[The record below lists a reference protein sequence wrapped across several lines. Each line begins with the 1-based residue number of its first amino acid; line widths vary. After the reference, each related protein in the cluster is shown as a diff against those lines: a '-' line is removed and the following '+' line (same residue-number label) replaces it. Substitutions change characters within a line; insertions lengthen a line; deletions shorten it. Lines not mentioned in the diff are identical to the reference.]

1 MDNSEEQKHIQ
12 ENNGFAR
19 IEPYTH
25 PAGGWGALLSVARNL
40 KRQDIL
46 GKGSITL
53 LNINQPTGFDCPGC
67 AWPEKKDAHAFNF
80 CENGAKAVAFEA
92 TSKTVTPEYF
102 AGHTVSW
109 LSEQSDFFLED
120 LGRLTDPV
128 RYDAAT
134 DKYVPISWDDAFK
147 LIAQHLHALDNPDQA
162 AFYTSGRASNE
173 AAFLYQLFVRS
184 FGTNNFPDCSN
195 MCHETTSVG
204 LLDSIGLGKGTVT
217 LEDFD
222 LADAIFSFGH
232 NPGTN
237 HPRMLGTLREVSKR
251 GGNIIAINPIK
262 ERGLE
267 RFQDPQAP
275 LEMMT
280 NGSTPISRYY
290 FQPKIGGD
298 YALMLGMLKHLN
310 EWDKKALASGKPSV
324 FDRNFI
330 AVNTVGFDEM
340 IAEVERTEWADIYKH
355 SGLSPEHLEKLAKLF
370 LESERS
376 IFCWGMGMTQ
386 HRHGTANV
394 HMLANLLLARG
405 QIGRPGAGLC
415 PVRGHSNVQGDRT
428 MGINELP
435 SPKLLDNI
443 DRVFGIKSPRKNGHG
458 VVETIKAMAE
468 GEVKVFIGLGGNF
481 AVATPDTP
489 YTQEALRKCNLT
501 VHVATK
507 LNRSHLVCGK
517 DALILPCLGRTEIDE
532 QLHGP
537 QAISVEDSMSN
548 IHLSAGRNAPISDNI
563 LSEPDIVARMAE
575 AVLPDSQIKWK
586 WYIESYDRIR
596 DSIADVFDEFHDFN
610 LRVYKPGG
618 FHLEH
623 PANQHIWNTKSGKA
637 QFMITP
643 LSEVYAD
650 KENQYAAAYTDS
662 KVYTLMTTRSHDQY
676 NTTLYGLDDRYRG
689 VFGQRRVLF
698 MNQADIDEAGFEANQ
713 WVDIESVFSDGVK
726 RIVHSFRIVPY
737 NIPRGSLAA
746 YYPETNPLVALSSH
760 DKYAKIPASKS
771 VPVILHPGNVPEHFN
786 LATAVDPEDAD
797 KKVSNL

>member
-1 MDNSEEQKHIQ
+1 
-12 ENNGFAR
+12 
-19 IEPYTH
+19 
-25 PAGGWGALLSVARNL
+25 
-40 KRQDIL
+40 
-46 GKGSITL
+46 
-53 LNINQPTGFDCPGC
+53 
-67 AWPEKKDAHAFNF
+67 
-80 CENGAKAVAFEA
+80 
-92 TSKTVTPEYF
+92 
-102 AGHTVSW
+102 
-109 LSEQSDFFLED
+109 
-120 LGRLTDPV
+120 
-128 RYDAAT
+128 
-134 DKYVPISWDDAFK
+134 
-147 LIAQHLHALDNPDQA
+147 
-162 AFYTSGRASNE
+162 
-173 AAFLYQLFVRS
+173 
-184 FGTNNFPDCSN
+184 
-195 MCHETTSVG
+195 
-204 LLDSIGLGKGTVT
+204 
-217 LEDFD
+217 
-222 LADAIFSFGH
+222 
-232 NPGTN
+232 
-237 HPRMLGTLREVSKR
+237 KR

-298 YALMLGMLKHLN
+298 YALMLGILKHLH

-340 IAEVERTEWADIYKH
+340 IAEVERTEWADLYKH

-376 IFCWGMGMTQ
+376 IFCWGMGITQ

-443 DRVFGIKSPRKNGHG
+443 DRVFGIKSPRKNGYG

-468 GEVKVFIGLGGNF
+468 GDIKVFIGLGGNF
-481 AVATPDTP
+481 AVATPDTA

-537 QAISVEDSMSN
+537 QAITVEDSMSN
-548 IHLSAGRNAPISDNI
+548 VHLSAGRNTPISKNI

-575 AVLPDSQIKWK
+575 AVLPESQIKWK

-637 QFMITP
+637 QFLITP
-643 LSEVYAD
+643 LEEVYAD
-650 KENQYAAAYTDS
+650 KENQYAAAYTES

-771 VPVILHPGNVPEHFN
+771 VPVILHPGNAPEHFN
-786 LATAVDPEDAD
+786 LATAVDPEDAN
-797 KKVSNL
+797 KKVSSL